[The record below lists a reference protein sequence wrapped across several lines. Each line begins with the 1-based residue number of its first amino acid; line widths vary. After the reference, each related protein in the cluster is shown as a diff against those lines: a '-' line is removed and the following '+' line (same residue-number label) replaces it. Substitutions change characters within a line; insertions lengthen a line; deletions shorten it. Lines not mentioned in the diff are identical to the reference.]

1 MVLIHTIPPSILIG
15 DVNAHSRSVLP
26 CFSVEMCRIGA
37 QELELARNRKETDL
51 DTLIV
56 WTRAHA

>member
-1 MVLIHTIPPSILIG
+1 
-15 DVNAHSRSVLP
+15 
-26 CFSVEMCRIGA
+26 MCRIGA